1 MEAVGIDTANKL
13 VNGMFVPGRYSR
25 RSFQLSLCFKSGIQT
40 GDKNLLMMFQ
50 LIAVLKE
57 SIRFLSLS

>member
-1 MEAVGIDTANKL
+1 MEALRIDIANKL
-13 VNGMFVPGRYSR
+13 VNKMFVPGRYSR
-25 RSFQLSLCFKSGIQT
+25 HSFQLSLCFKSGIQT
-40 GDKNLLMMFQ
+40 GNENLLMMFQ